1 MNYWLVRSK
10 WGVENKKAEFINND
24 EWINGYDDKYLDI
37 VKRVQVEDI
46 LLLAEESTVTHYGK
60 CIENPQDGK
69 QLIVD
74 KWGILKKPIIFP
86 AKGAYIKA
94 ITKLNDDNLIDVVQL
109 EIEATIVSNDIKI
122 KSISIENF
130 TVFKNELLDFSDGL
144 DIVVGENGT
153 GKSHLLKLLYSLI
166 VSINHITESY
176 AEYYEKKMVINE
188 ALSESIELN
197 LIQIFKPDEL
207 SNLRNYDENY
217 CLIRVIFD
225 KYSVA
230 INLDSSYSHNS
241 IFGSAFSGI
250 SFVPDHIKII
260 EEENLPSEFFEKSSI
275 FIPAKEMLS
284 FYEGFVPLYETRE
297 SSFDEIYY
305 NLAKSLGLSALKN
318 IESYPVESK
327 LLSKLEEILEG
338 KILLERGRFYLVATK
353 NGHKTEIALIAEGL
367 RKIATIAQ
375 LIANGS
381 LNKNSI
387 LFWDEPEA
395 NLNPRL
401 IKKMAELLV
410 ELSRAGMQV
419 FIATH
424 SLFLVKEIEIL
435 RNKQDKVKYFGLG
448 LNEDKEVR
456 VSQSEDFEYL
466 EDIVILDEEL
476 AQDDRFLSK
485 EEG

>member
-1 MNYWLVRSK
+1 MNYWLVRAK
-10 WGVENKKAEFINND
+10 WDGVKNKKAEFINND
-24 EWINGYDDKYLDI
+24 EWINGYDDKFLDI

-60 CIENPQDGK
+60 CIENVQDGRH
-69 QLIVD
+69 LTVD
-74 KWGILKKPIIFP
+74 KWILLKEPINFP
-86 AKGAYIKA
+86 ATGAYIKT
-94 ITKLNDDNLIDVVQL
+94 IVKVNDEDLIDSVRN
-109 EIEATIVSNDIKI
+109 EIEKTLISNDIKI

-130 TVFKNELLDFSDGL
+130 TVFKSETLDFSDGL
-144 DIVVGENGT
+144 NIVVGENGT

-166 VSINHITESY
+166 MSMNRFAYSY
-176 AEYYEKKMVINE
+176 ADYYERKMFIEE
-188 ALSESIELN
+188 AISEAIEISLMG
-197 LIQIFKPDEL
+197 IFKPDKL
-207 SNLRNYDENY
+207 GNLRSHDKYD
-217 CLIRVIFD
+217 CLISINFDRYSIAFNLESYLRGLDKPRFSVIPD
-225 KYSVA
+225 DQIK
-230 INLDSSYSHNS
+230 S
-241 IFGSAFSGI
+241 I
-250 SFVPDHIKII
+250 KT
-260 EEENLPSEFFEKSSI
+260 ERLPTDFFEKSSV

-327 LLSKLEEILEG
+327 LLSRLEEILEG
-338 KILLERGRFYLVATK
+338 KILLERGRFYLVSK
-353 NGHKTEIALIAEGL
+353 IGHKTEIALIAEGL
-367 RKIATIAQ
+367 RKIATLAQ

-401 IKKMAELLV
+401 TKKMAELLV

-435 RNKQDKVKYFGLG
+435 RSKEDKVKYFGLG
-448 LNEDKEVR
+448 LNQGEVR
-456 VSQSEDFEYL
+456 VSQSEDFEFL
-466 EDIVILDEEL
+466 DDLVILDEEL
-476 AQDDRFLSK
+476 EQDGRFLAK
-485 EEG
+485 EED

>member
-1 MNYWLVRSK
+1 MDYWLVRAK
-10 WGVENKKAEFINND
+10 WGGVENKKAEFINND

-60 CIENPQDGK
+60 CIENAQDGK
-69 QLIVD
+69 HLTVD
-74 KWGILKKPIIFP
+74 KWIILKEPISFP

-94 ITKLNDDNLIDVVQL
+94 IAKVNDENLIGAVKL
-109 EIEATIVSNDIKI
+109 GIEKTIASNDIKVE
-122 KSISIENF
+122 SIFINNF
-130 TVFKNELLDFSDGL
+130 TVFKNELLEFSESFN
-144 DIVVGENGT
+144 IIVGENST
-153 GKSHLLKLLYSLI
+153 GKSHLLKLIYSLI
-166 VSINHITESY
+166 MSMNHISY
-176 AEYYEKKMVINE
+176 DDYYKNKLLIDEEILEAIEIN
-188 ALSESIELN
+188 LMR
-197 LIQIFKPDEL
+197 IFKPDEL
-207 SNLRNYDENY
+207 NSLINYDEDES
-217 CLIRVIFD
+217 LIYINFD
-225 KYSVA
+225 K
-230 INLDSSYSHNS
+230 HS
-241 IFGSAFSGI
+241 IPFSLMKSNNNEI
-250 SFVPDHIKII
+250 MITD
-260 EEENLPSEFFEKSSI
+260 ENLEFFEKSSI

-284 FYEGFVPLYETRE
+284 FYEGFVSLYEARE

-318 IESYPVESK
+318 IDSYPVESK
-327 LLSKLEEILEG
+327 LLSRLEEILEG
-338 KILLERGRFYLVATK
+338 KILLERGRFYLISTK

-381 LNKNSI
+381 LNKNSL

-401 IKKMAELLV
+401 IRKIAELLV

-424 SLFLVKEIEIL
+424 SLFLVKELEIL
-435 RNKQDKVKYFGLG
+435 RTKEDKFKYFGLG
-448 LNEDKEVR
+448 FNEGKFR

-466 EDIVILDEEL
+466 DDIVILDEEL
-476 AQDDRFLSK
+476 EQDDRFLSK
-485 EEG
+485 KDD